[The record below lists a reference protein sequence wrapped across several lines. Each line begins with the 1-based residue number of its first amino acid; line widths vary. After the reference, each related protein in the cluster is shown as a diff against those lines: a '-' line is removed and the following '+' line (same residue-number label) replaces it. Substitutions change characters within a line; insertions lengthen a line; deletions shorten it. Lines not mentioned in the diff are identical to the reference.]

1 MLNETDSGDFDGE
14 HETRGVSKVKLL
26 CSFLESLLLDS
37 RVGVSRMSIA
47 HEFSFS
53 RDTSRG
59 NNVESRSLS
68 RTMVLW
74 PEGHGLSSSKVGDG
88 CSVSLESLG
97 EMNFASSNGLL
108 LG

>member
-1 MLNETDSGDFDGE
+1 MAL
-14 HETRGVSKVKLL
+14 SK
-26 CSFLESLLLDS
+26 
-37 RVGVSRMSIA
+37 MSMA
-47 HEFSFS
+47 QKFSFS
-53 RDTSRG
+53 RDTSHG

-97 EMNFASSNGLL
+97 EMNGEMNFASSNGLL